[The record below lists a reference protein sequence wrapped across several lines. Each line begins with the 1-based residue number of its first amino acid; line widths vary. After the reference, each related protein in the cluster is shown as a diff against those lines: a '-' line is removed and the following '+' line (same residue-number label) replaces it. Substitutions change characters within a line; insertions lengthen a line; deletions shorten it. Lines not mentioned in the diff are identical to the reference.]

1 MIFRNFMTP
10 GIKDLSFSI
19 VFKLR
24 AISAYDFLLT
34 AHKPAGWSLLTPFKM
49 FEDSTLWTGMRLNS
63 GKIFGWKL
71 RSKGTVERP
80 KILCTVFSPKKVSM
94 KERKELSEI
103 VACMLGTKED
113 VRVLYNKSHGVQV

>member
-1 MIFRNFMTP
+1 MTP

-24 AISAYDFLLT
+24 AISPYEFLLT

-71 RSKGTVERP
+71 RSMGTVERAQD
-80 KILCTVFSPKKVSM
+80 TSYGVFSQKSQHEGEK
-94 KERKELSEI
+94 RTLRNC
-103 VACMLGTKED
+103 CM
-113 VRVLYNKSHGVQV
+113 YAWH